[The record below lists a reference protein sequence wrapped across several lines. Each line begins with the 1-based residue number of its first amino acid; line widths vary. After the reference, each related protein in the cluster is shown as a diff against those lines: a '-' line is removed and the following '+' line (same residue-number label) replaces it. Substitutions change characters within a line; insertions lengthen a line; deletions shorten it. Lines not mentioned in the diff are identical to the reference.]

1 MSRIALV
8 TGGTRGIGAEISRQ
22 LKAAGRTVVASYA
35 GNDEAAKAFQA
46 ETGIVVKKF
55 DAGDYEQC
63 KAAVEAIHAEL
74 GKIEIL
80 VNNAGITRD
89 ATMSRLS
96 RDMWDAVMDTNLGS
110 CFNLSKLVWEDMRAA
125 KFGRIVNIG
134 SINGQAGQYG
144 QVNYAAAKS
153 GIHGFTKA
161 LAQEGARFGITV
173 NAVAH
178 RRQHRGHHAET
189 LGRPARR
196 PPHPVHLRAQPLR
209 RIHVHRLQPGR
220 VQQGVEGG
228 RPEPR
233 LVLRHAGHHHP
244 VRRQQGRELRQHR
257 AGIVEPRQQPRR
269 EQHHLGRRRQARQ
282 QAGLDV
288 QAMHARQHRRR
299 SPRPRHV
306 ALDPHHHAGRMA
318 AQEFRAHRPVAAA
331 QRQQVAAGHRNPTGQ
346 HRRRIHA
353 RRRLFQFRRG
363 HTLLRPVGAEPTA
376 SPFVRVGSHPWGS
389 DRRTVQ
395 QEPARC

>member
-22 LKAAGRTVVASYA
+22 LKASGRTVVASYA
-35 GNDEAAKAFQA
+35 GNDEAARAFQA

-55 DAGDYEQC
+55 DAGDFAQC
-63 KAAVEAIHAEL
+63 QAAVAAVHAEL

-80 VNNAGITRD
+80 VNNAGIARD

-173 NAVAH
+173 NAVAPGYVDTDMV
-178 RRQHRGHHAET
+178 RAVPPDVLDKIVARIPMGR
-189 LGRPARR
+189 LGRAADIAR
-196 PPHPVHLRAQPLR
+196 
-209 RIHVHRLQPGR
+209 
-220 VQQGVEGG
+220 GVVFLTGDDADFITG
-228 RPEPR
+228 ST
-233 LVLRHAGHHHP
+233 LSING
-244 VRRQQGRELRQHR
+244 
-257 AGIVEPRQQPRR
+257 
-269 EQHHLGRRRQARQ
+269 
-282 QAGLDV
+282 
-288 QAMHARQHRRR
+288 
-299 SPRPRHV
+299 
-306 ALDPHHHAGRMA
+306 
-318 AQEFRAHRPVAAA
+318 
-331 QRQQVAAGHRNPTGQ
+331 GQ
-346 HRRRIHA
+346 HMY
-353 RRRLFQFRRG
+353 
-363 HTLLRPVGAEPTA
+363 
-376 SPFVRVGSHPWGS
+376 
-389 DRRTVQ
+389 
-395 QEPARC
+395 